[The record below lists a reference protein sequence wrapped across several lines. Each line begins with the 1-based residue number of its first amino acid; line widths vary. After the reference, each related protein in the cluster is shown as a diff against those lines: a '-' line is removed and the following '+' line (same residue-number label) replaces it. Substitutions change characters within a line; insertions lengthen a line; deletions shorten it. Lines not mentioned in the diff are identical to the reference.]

1 VKKLATYVIAVAGLI
16 GTPAFAADMAVKMPV
31 KAPPPLPVAPPAIS
45 WTGFYIGGN
54 AGYGWGDDRTVT
66 FTPNDPLAAIDTCG
80 GANGGTCPPPTS
92 FNISGALGGLQA
104 GYNWQ
109 FNENWLTGIE
119 ADFDWSGIKGTG
131 TSNFILGNFIAGP
144 KASNFV
150 ASQNLKWF
158 GTIRGRLG
166 FLPMN
171 SLLVYGTGGFA
182 YGRVDENVVL
192 NSQPGPGDFGG
203 GGFGFN
209 CAAGPNCFL
218 GSSSRTATGWT
229 AGGGVEYAVWSNVS
243 LKVEYLYV
251 NLGGGDAVNV
261 VAASFPTQ
269 ASKPSSF
276 TANYSGTNLNFQM
289 VRGGINFRFSL

>member
-1 VKKLATYVIAVAGLI
+1 
-16 GTPAFAADMAVKMPV
+16 
-31 KAPPPLPVAPPAIS
+31 
-45 WTGFYIGGN
+45 
-54 AGYGWGDDRTVT
+54 
-66 FTPNDPLAAIDTCG
+66 
-80 GANGGTCPPPTS
+80 
-92 FNISGALGGLQA
+92 
-104 GYNWQ
+104 
-109 FNENWLTGIE
+109 
-119 ADFDWSGIKGTG
+119 
-131 TSNFILGNFIAGP
+131 LGNFQAGP
-144 KASNFV
+144 KASNFQ
-150 ASQNLKWF
+150 ADQNLKWF

-192 NSQPGPGDFGG
+192 NSQPGPGDFGI

-218 GSSSRTATGWT
+218 GSSSRTAIGWT

-261 VAASFPTQ
+261 VAVSANGQ
-269 ASKPSSF
+269 SKPSSF
-276 TANYSGTNLNFQM
+276 TANYSGTSLNFQM